1 MNDLPQQIGCLV
13 RKHRTDKKISQEKLA
28 LLCNIDRSYLG
39 RIERGEVNITVIKLC
54 EIASVLSISPKD
66 LLPDL

>member
-13 RKHRTDKKISQEKLA
+13 RKNRTDKKISQEKLA

-54 EIASVLSISPKD
+54 EIASILSISPKD

>member
-13 RKHRTDKKISQEKLA
+13 RKYRTDKKISQEKLA